1 MDPFRAHIKLRN
13 ARIKVYS
20 GLPDR
25 IKKRFLN
32 FHSGRYKGTW
42 GFLIE
47 YMTTRPAEEES
58 GDADDPDVPEA
69 DSDPPSEPDEEGS
82 DADR

>member
-1 MDPFRAHIKLRN
+1 
-13 ARIKVYS
+13 
-20 GLPDR
+20 
-25 IKKRFLN
+25 
-32 FHSGRYKGTW
+32 
-42 GFLIE
+42 
-47 YMTTRPAEEES
+47 MTTRPAEEES